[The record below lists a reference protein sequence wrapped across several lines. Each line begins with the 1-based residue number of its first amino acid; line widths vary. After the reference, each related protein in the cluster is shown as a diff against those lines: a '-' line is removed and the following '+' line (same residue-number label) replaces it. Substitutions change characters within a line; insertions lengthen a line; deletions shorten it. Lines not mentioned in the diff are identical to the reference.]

1 MSPEKIRAYI
11 GFDSLE
17 IVPFEVILFA
27 PVVRGMVLGSVIENI
42 VPFPKILCFRAHRP
56 TCTVLPSVL
65 EFFDFRYRLGQ
76 SGGIGEDNG
85 ALLDKDWLDKF
96 DPLGQFGAFLI
107 LRSLVYLNSEL
118 PLILVSTVLSLFIN
132 CIFSPVFSEKEIPA
146 SRGNPQ
152 HPRHIHPAGPS
163 EYRQLKSEV
172 VWRWASF

>member
-27 PVVRGMVLGSVIENI
+27 PVVTGMVLGSIIENI
-42 VPFPKILCFRAHRP
+42 VPFPKILCLRAHRP

-65 EFFDFRYRLGQ
+65 EFFDFRYPLGQ

-96 DPLGQFGAFLI
+96 DPL
-107 LRSLVYLNSEL
+107 E
-118 PLILVSTVLSLFIN
+118 
-132 CIFSPVFSEKEIPA
+132 
-146 SRGNPQ
+146 
-152 HPRHIHPAGPS
+152 PS
-163 EYRQLKSEV
+163 
-172 VWRWASF
+172 